1 MNAPR
6 RLLEGQK
13 ALITGANSGIGK
25 GIAYALAEAGA
36 SVAINYYG
44 HEERAEEVV
53 QDLKKLGADAFR
65 FQADISKE
73 EEVKALFETT
83 LKNFGSLDIFVNN
96 AGIQSDAP
104 LDEMTLEQ
112 WNRVIG
118 TNLTGAF
125 LCSREA
131 VRSFKKCCPLP
142 RNTRALGN
150 IVFISSVHDRIAWA
164 NHANYAAS
172 KGGIKLLMES
182 LTQEMAPQGIRVNS
196 VSPGA
201 IRTPINRPA
210 WETPEALS
218 KLLTLIP
225 YKRIG
230 EVEDIGRV
238 VAWLVSD
245 EADYINGSTIYVD
258 GGMTLYPAF
267 AEGG

>member
-6 RLLEGQK
+6 RLLEGQT
-13 ALITGANSGIGK
+13 ALITGSNSGIGK
-25 GIAYALAEAGA
+25 GIAFALAEAGA

-53 QDLKKLGADAFR
+53 QELKQIGANAFH
-65 FQADISKE
+65 FQADVSKE
-73 EEVKALFETT
+73 EEVKALFAAT
-83 LKNFGSLDIFVNN
+83 LKNFGNLDIFVNN
-96 AGIQSDAP
+96 AGIQADAP
-104 LDEMTLEQ
+104 LDTMTLEQ

-131 VRSFKKCCPLP
+131 IRAFKQRTIPKK
-142 RNTRALGN
+142 TRALGN

-182 LTQEMAPQGIRVNS
+182 IMQETAPQGIRINS

-218 KLLTLIP
+218 NLLKLIP

-245 EADYINGSTIYVD
+245 EADYVNGSTLYVD
-258 GGMTLYPAF
+258 GGMTIYPAF
-267 AEGG
+267 ASGG